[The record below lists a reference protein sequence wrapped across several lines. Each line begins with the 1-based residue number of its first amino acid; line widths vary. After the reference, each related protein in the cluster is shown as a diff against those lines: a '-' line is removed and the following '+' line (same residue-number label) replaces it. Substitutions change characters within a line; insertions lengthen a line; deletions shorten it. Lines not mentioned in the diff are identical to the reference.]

1 MAEKK
6 KKDMEFEAAMKRI
19 DEISLGLEDSS
30 LTLDESLALYEEG
43 VSLVRICRK
52 KLEEA
57 EQKISC
63 LCANEN
69 GEMEEVP
76 FVAEGEQNA

>member
-1 MAEKK
+1 MAEKN
-6 KKDMEFEAAMKRI
+6 KKDIEFEAAMKRI
-19 DEISLGLEDSS
+19 DEISAKLEDSS

-63 LCANEN
+63 LYPNED
-69 GEMEEVP
+69 GEMEEKP
-76 FVAEGEQNA
+76 FTASGE

>member
-6 KKDMEFEAAMKRI
+6 KKEMDFEAAIKRI
-19 DEISLGLEDSS
+19 DEISLKLEDSS

-43 VSLVRICRK
+43 VSLVRVCRK

-63 LCANEN
+63 LYPNET
-69 GEMEEVP
+69 GEMEEKP
-76 FVAEGEQNA
+76 FSAEGEN

>member
-6 KKDMEFEAAMKRI
+6 NKDIEFEAAMKRI
-19 DEISLGLEDSS
+19 DEISEKLEDSS

-43 VSLVRICRK
+43 VSLVRVCRK

-63 LCANEN
+63 IYPNED
-69 GEMEEVP
+69 GEMAEKP
-76 FVAEGEQNA
+76 FSFEGEQ